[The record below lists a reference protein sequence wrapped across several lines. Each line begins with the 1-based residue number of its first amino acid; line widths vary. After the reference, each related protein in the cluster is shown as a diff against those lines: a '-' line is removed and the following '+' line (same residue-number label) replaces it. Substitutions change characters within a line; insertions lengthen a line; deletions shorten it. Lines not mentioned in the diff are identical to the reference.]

1 MGSRINLT
9 HHCFLEPATDVWDS
23 TFLSCLLLF
32 ITFYY
37 MYVQVCPFRCYYLKV
52 FWLVGVP
59 SWKLWLKPLLTA
71 APPPAAV
78 NRTFDQGMFGSHVL
92 ATKCTKIWM
101 MHECC
106 LGSRTWEGRDVR
118 KRRYV
123 SKKIFQGL
131 EQTVFIA
138 ILLTSTGIPMQP
150 GEKCFLLY

>member
-1 MGSRINLT
+1 
-9 HHCFLEPATDVWDS
+9 
-23 TFLSCLLLF
+23 
-32 ITFYY
+32 

-52 FWLVGVP
+52 FWLVGVS

-78 NRTFDQGMFGSHVL
+78 NRSFDQGMFGSHVL

-123 SKKIFQGL
+123 NKKIFQGL
-131 EQTVFIA
+131 KQTVFIA
-138 ILLTSTGIPMQP
+138 ILLASTGIPMHTSWCNLARNTSYCTRWAYLILDP
-150 GEKCFLLY
+150 NIGKKPYVAVRY